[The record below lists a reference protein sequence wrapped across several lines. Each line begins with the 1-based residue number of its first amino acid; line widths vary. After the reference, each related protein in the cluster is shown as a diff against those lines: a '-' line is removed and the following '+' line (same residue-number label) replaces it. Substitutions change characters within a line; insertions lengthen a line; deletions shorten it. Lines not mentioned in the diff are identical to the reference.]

1 MFSNAPPIGSDIS
14 FVCVCVAVCSICAG
28 ISLINC
34 VFLPLVLASV
44 SSLCRYFLCTL
55 QYMVVNLITLNIIIA
70 VLNTRYGK
78 LTQTFSREKYEQW
91 LTQCLSDHVF
101 KRNMI
106 RGGRCRAFLLH
117 VLQFGQTSN
126 VEKLQLRFMI
136 AAEQAISRN
145 IR

>member
-1 MFSNAPPIGSDIS
+1 MFNNAPPIGSDIS
-14 FVCVCVAVCSICAG
+14 FVCVCLAG
-28 ISLINC
+28 L
-34 VFLPLVLASV
+34 FLPFVLPSV
-44 SSLCRYFLCTL
+44 SPVVCRYFLCTL
-55 QYMVVNLITLNIIIA
+55 QMIVVNLITLNIIIA

-78 LTQTFSREKYEQW
+78 LTHTFSREKYEQW

-117 VLQFGQTSN
+117 VLQFGHPTN
-126 VEKLQLRFMI
+126 VEKLQLRFML
-136 AAEQAISRN
+136 AAEQVISGN